1 MLFFMRLLAT
11 GLLASMVASCGGGGG
26 GGSGGGDACAK
37 GDIVATFSYPVGLNG
52 NVGAMLMATPQIS
65 GVPTS
70 CTGSLNFAVASGTL
84 PPGMALNAS
93 TGVISGVPTTSG
105 VYMFQIRMTVDNFVG
120 FLSGGINANINDA
133 AGYSLTGWEL
143 MTDHAPFSDD
153 FRIGY
158 VGTKLYMVVRGFYS
172 HIIETFESTD
182 GGATWTN
189 LAITGPTGDPKDF
202 ALASDGTHIFFSG
215 GIDGAGTLSNQ
226 VWRFDGSSWTQM
238 TAAAAFPARERHSMV
253 SHGGALYVLGGRFGT
268 TPLGDTWKSTDSGAN
283 WIQVS
288 ASGFNP
294 RFDFCAV
301 SDDAGFI
308 YVIGGRHLEPPQP
321 PGVSTSY
328 KDVWRS
334 ADGASW
340 TSLPQSP
347 TSPFMEA
354 VSTQSGS
361 CASRAGRIFY
371 MGDTVQLPGLSSTV
385 SSADG
390 TTWTFEPHTNALS
403 GITPGAVTLGGR
415 IYVSAGSGTSMRR
428 VLRST
433 P

>member
-1 MLFFMRLLAT
+1 MRFFLKLLAMI
-11 GLLASMVASCGGGGG
+11 LLAGMVASCGGGGG
-26 GGSGGGDACAK
+26 GGSGGGGACAR
-37 GDIVATFSYPVGLNG
+37 GDIFATFSYPVGLNG
-52 NVGAMLMATPQIS
+52 NVGTMLSATPQIS
-65 GVPTS
+65 GVPAS
-70 CTGSLNFAVASGTL
+70 CIGWLNFAVASGTL

-93 TGVISGVPTTSG
+93 TGVISGMPTASG
-105 VYMFQIRMTVDNFVG
+105 VYLFTIRMTVDNFVG

-133 AGYSLTGWEL
+133 AAYSLTGWEL
-143 MTDHAPFSDD
+143 MTDHTPFTDD

-189 LAITGPTGDPKDF
+189 LGIAGPTGDPKDF
-202 ALASDGTHIFFSG
+202 ALASDGTNIFFSG

-226 VWRFDGSSWTQM
+226 VWRFDGSAWAQM
-238 TAAAAFPARERHSMV
+238 TAAAVFPARERHSMV
-253 SHGGALYVLGGRFGT
+253 SHGGALYVMGGRSGT
-268 TPLGDTWKSTDSGAN
+268 TPLGDTWKSTDSGVN
-283 WIQVS
+283 WTQVS

-321 PGVSTSY
+321 VGVSTSY

-334 ADGASW
+334 ADGVSW

-354 VSTQSGS
+354 VSTQSAS
-361 CASRAGRIFY
+361 CASLGGRIYY
-371 MGDTVQLPGLSSTV
+371 MGDSVSILGESSTV

-390 TTWTFEPHTNALS
+390 TNWNFEPHTSDLNFV
-403 GITPGAVTLGGR
+403 TPGAVTLGGR
-415 IYVSAGSGTSMRR
+415 IYVSAGSGTSTRR